1 MNATYCGP
9 PPHPDA
15 IWSTFNLDP
24 VLIVGLCAIA
34 VMLRRSPSGLAGVA
48 VLAIA
53 FISPLCPLSA
63 ALFSAR
69 AVHHLLIV
77 AVAAPLFA
85 AAMPM
90 KGAGRSALP
99 FAVSTIV
106 LWVWHIPA
114 AYDLALSNVAV
125 YWVMQLTLLASAVWF
140 WRSVLARESS
150 PIDSLA
156 FIVAGFMQMGLL
168 GALLTFAPEPLFAA
182 HLFAPLAYGVAP
194 LDDQAL
200 GGLIMWVPAS
210 IPFAV
215 AAAFVARRGF
225 ALVASQGAARC

>member
-1 MNATYCGP
+1 VAQGDVAAAAT
-9 PPHPDA
+9 
-15 IWSTFNLDP
+15 LDETSQEF
-24 VLIVGLCAIA
+24 LK
-34 VMLRRSPSGLAGVA
+34 SLAALYGWDGADLSRLLVE
-48 VLAIA
+48 
-53 FISPLCPLSA
+53 SA
-63 ALFSAR
+63 ANPNLR
-69 AVHHLLIV
+69 VTPYV
-77 AVAAPLFA
+77 GPD
-85 AAMPM
+85 
-90 KGAGRSALP
+90 R
-99 FAVSTIV
+99 
-106 LWVWHIPA
+106 WV
-114 AYDLALSNVAV
+114 NNTEV
-125 YWVMQLTLLASAVWF
+125 TLLASAVWF